1 MLYLE
6 APFHVIQGVAV
17 FRDHA
22 DPLQWYAMPG
32 APRLVTVK
40 ETVDGQEVDVPQLSL
55 IKFKGSAGTGGFL
68 NFDVDLALP
77 DDLRDEVR
85 AEIKRL
91 EQLDDQP
98 LLADL
103 QVVDGTVRMMLFD
116 KETPLPTPAGGGGG
130 PGGGGGGA
138 PEPTP
143 GEELLQFVLKLSH
156 AAKPA
161 LYGGQRAAFSVQLTQ
176 EGVTTFEK
184 AMAGELSPIGV
195 IYSLD
200 YLGLRPAYHVQ
211 VHVEWDRVQ
220 KHIDEHEE
228 FSVPL
233 FYSSSVDKVI
243 DELVDERLIQITAD
257 TFVEEEDGSPVV
269 ARRDQAMDE
278 VRDMITDA
286 FFEPSLDPVD
296 RDTGAAGAVQTFG
309 RVLRAIGS
317 GGMSEFNAFSRRK
330 VDLTRID
337 KKRLDVTMSE
347 RTTVRRTIYPQGHLS
362 GLFRVLQQ
370 PGLDMAR
377 FVTEVDLDDPWFE
390 RRQVEL
396 VSRAEWARDG
406 IRSVDVDLDYRGK
419 QTSKLLDKDHPTEAM
434 SWSSVLEDGGMV
446 RDVEVGYT
454 VSFADVD
461 AGERPRSLTAAPAV
475 EKGDRIEI
483 DPRDLYSLVPV
494 PVVALNFPW
503 ARYPDVEVELAY
515 DDPGNGIA
523 QSDLVVLKEAKA
535 EESWS
540 MFTIDPELDSFRYRI
555 TYRAADQRDV
565 VGEWVT
571 TDGER
576 VIVRDP
582 FPDGRILEVVPAID
596 WTQVQRVFVD
606 VSYTDADNGVHAE
619 EAFELTEADQTTRT
633 FRVALADPTRR
644 VVDYR
649 VTVVKK
655 NGETVVGP
663 PSSTQERRVMVRAD
677 VAGHRVVTVRTD
689 GADFAAHKV
698 RRITVKLHYDDPVTR
713 IDDERTLTSATD
725 VAVFE
730 FDFVAGGPD
739 HFDYEVVTEFT
750 NNLTKTRT
758 GEGRESTL
766 VIPVV
771 G

>member
-6 APFHVIQGVAV
+6 APFHVIEGVAV

-32 APRLVTVK
+32 APRLVTVT
-40 ETVDGQEVDVPQLSL
+40 ETVAGQEVEVPQLSL
-55 IKFKGSAGTGGFL
+55 IKFKGTAGTGGFL

-77 DDLRDEVR
+77 DDLRDDVR
-85 AEIKRL
+85 AEIKKL
-91 EQLDDQP
+91 EHLDDLP
-98 LLADL
+98 RLADL
-103 QVVDGTVRMMLFD
+103 PVVDGTVRMMLFD
-116 KETPLPTPAGGGGG
+116 KQSPEPAPAGGGGG
-130 PGGGGGGA
+130 GGGGPAA
-138 PEPTP
+138 PA
-143 GEELLQFVLKLSH
+143 GEEAKLLEFVLKLSH

-161 LYGGQRAAFSVQLTQ
+161 LYGSQRAAFSVQLTQ
-176 EGVTTFEK
+176 EGVTTLEK

-211 VHVEWDRVQ
+211 VHVDWERVQ

-228 FSVPL
+228 FQVPL
-233 FYSSSVDKVI
+233 FYSSTVDKVF
-243 DELVDERLIQITAD
+243 DELVDKRLIEITAD

-278 VRDMITDA
+278 VRDMITDT

-296 RDTGAAGAVQTFG
+296 RGQGAAGAVQTFG

-330 VDLTRID
+330 LDLTRID

-362 GLFRVLQQ
+362 GLFRVLKS
-370 PGLDMAR
+370 PGLDMSR

-390 RRQVEL
+390 RREVEL
-396 VSRAEWARDG
+396 VSRAAWEKDK
-406 IRSVDVDLDYRGK
+406 IRSLDIELDYRGK
-419 QTSKLLDKDHPTEAM
+419 ETSALLDSGTATKQV
-434 SWSSVLEDGGMV
+434 SWSSVLENGGMV

-454 VSFADVD
+454 VTFGDVD
-461 AGERPRSLTAAPAV
+461 TTERPRTLTSKATV

-483 DPRDLYSLVPV
+483 DPRELYSLVQV
-494 PVVALNFPW
+494 PVVALSFPW
-503 ARYPDVEVELAY
+503 DRYPGVEVEVAY
-515 DDPGNGIA
+515 DDHANGIA
-523 QSDLVVLKEAKA
+523 QSDVIALDKDKI
-535 EESWS
+535 EETWP
-540 MFTIDPELDSFRYRI
+540 MFVIDPTRDSFRYRV
-555 TYRAADQRDV
+555 TCRAADQRDV
-565 VGEWVT
+565 VQDWVT

-582 FPDGRILEVVPAID
+582 FPAARILDVAPAVD
-596 WTQVQRVFVD
+596 WTQVQQIFVD
-606 VSYTDADNGVHAE
+606 VSYTDDEHGIRAE
-619 EAFELTEADQTTRT
+619 DSFEFTEQAPTTKS

-649 VTVVKK
+649 VTVMRK
-655 NGETVVGP
+655 NGEVVVGP
-663 PSSTQERRVMVRAD
+663 PCSTLERRVLVRTE
-677 VAGHRVVTVRTD
+677 VAGHRVVSVRTD

-698 RRITVKLHYDDPVTR
+698 RKMTVRLHYDDPVTKV
-713 IDDERTLTSATD
+713 DDERTLTSADD

-739 HFDYEVVTEFT
+739 HFTYEVVTEFT

-766 VIPVV
+766 VIPVL

>member
-6 APFHVIQGVAV
+6 APFHVIEGVAV

-22 DPLQWYAMPG
+22 DPQQWYAMPG

-40 ETVDGQEVDVPQLSL
+40 ETVAGQEVEVPQLSL
-55 IKFKGSAGTGGFL
+55 IKFKGNAGTGGFL

-77 DDLRDEVR
+77 DELRDDVR
-85 AEIKRL
+85 TEIKRL
-91 EQLDDQP
+91 EHLPDLP
-98 LLADL
+98 RLADL

-116 KETPLPTPAGGGGG
+116 KESPLPAPAGGGGG
-130 PGGGGGGA
+130 QPA
-138 PEPTP
+138 PAPKPE
-143 GEELLQFVLKLSH
+143 EELLQFVLKLSH

-161 LYGGQRAAFSVQLTQ
+161 LYGSQRAAFSVQLTQ
-176 EGVTTFEK
+176 EGVTTLEK
-184 AMAGELSPIGV
+184 AMAGELSPIGI

-211 VHVEWDRVQ
+211 VHVDWERVQ

-228 FSVPL
+228 FNVPL
-233 FYSSSVDKVI
+233 FYSSTVDKVL
-243 DELVDERLIQITAD
+243 DELEDKRIIQITAD
-257 TFVEEEDGSPVV
+257 TFVEEEDGSPVI

-296 RDTGAAGAVQTFG
+296 RGAGAAGAVQTFG

-337 KKRLDVTMSE
+337 KKRLDVSMSE

-362 GLFRVLQQ
+362 GLFRVLRDA
-370 PGLDMAR
+370 GLDMSR

-390 RRQVEL
+390 RRNVEL
-396 VSRAEWARDG
+396 VSRAEWVRDG

-419 QTSKLLDKDHPTEAM
+419 ETSKLLDKDTVKETM
-434 SWSSVLEDGGMV
+434 SWSSVLENGGMV

-454 VSFADVD
+454 VNFADVD
-461 AGERPRSLTAAPAV
+461 AGERPRSLTSKASI

-483 DPRDLYSLVPV
+483 DPRELYSLVPV
-494 PVVALNFPW
+494 PVVALSFPW
-503 ARYPDVEVELAY
+503 ERYPDVEVEVAY

-523 QSDLVVLKEAKA
+523 QSDVVVLGKDKTDDT
-535 EESWS
+535 WS
-540 MFTIDPELDSFRYRI
+540 MFVVDPELDTFRYRI

-565 VGEWVT
+565 VGDWVS

-576 VIVRDP
+576 IIVRDP
-582 FPDGRILEVVPAID
+582 FPSGRILEVVPAVD
-596 WTQVQRVFVD
+596 WTEVLRVFVD
-606 VSYTDADNGVHAE
+606 VSYTDAEHGLHAE
-619 EAFELTEADQTTRT
+619 DSFEFTESQATTQT
-633 FRVALADPTRR
+633 FAVALADPARR

-649 VTVVKK
+649 VTVMKK

-663 PSSTQERRVMVRAD
+663 PSSTQERRVIVRAD

-689 GADFAAHKV
+689 GGDFAAHKI
-698 RRITVKLHYDDPVTR
+698 RKMTVKLHYDDPVTKV
-713 IDDERTLTSATD
+713 DDERTLTSAAD

-766 VIPVV
+766 VVPVQ